1 MKKHQGQM
9 IVARQE
15 IIEKIPVN
23 DVLNMLIEL
32 FETSA
37 INYWGVIHMDEGN
50 PRQQAMNEAIETLEK
65 ENADIT
71 SGEVFAELI
80 YSYDF
85 GFRIY
90 DVEASKL
97 TELGT
102 IHWVDFYLGLEQ
114 YARKNGRTMKSVVE
128 NYDADVIDSVVQY
141 ALFDSIVYG

>member
-1 MKKHQGQM
+1 MKKYEGKT
-9 IVARQE
+9 IRARQE
-15 IIEKIPVN
+15 FIEEIPVN
-23 DVLNMLIEL
+23 DVLNMLVEL

-50 PRQQAMNEAIETLEK
+50 PRQQAINEAIETLEK

-71 SGEVFAELI
+71 SGEVFADLI

-102 IHWVDFYLGLEQ
+102 IHWVDFYLGLQQ
-114 YARKNGRTMKSVVE
+114 YARNKGKTMKSVVE